1 MINLKHIAFTLVSF
15 LLCHPLLLAYNRI
28 GIASPVIP
36 GFHPDPSVCRVGNDY
51 YLVNSTFQYFP
62 GVPIFKSS
70 DMKHWRQ
77 IGNVLDRASQ
87 LPLAN
92 ASSWTGI
99 YAPTIRHH
107 DGRFYMIT
115 TNVGGGG
122 NFMVTAEKPE
132 GPWSEP
138 IWLSQQGIDPSL
150 YFEDGKCYMVSNPD
164 NTIMLCEIDAST
176 GRQLSES
183 RPIWRGTGGRY
194 PEGPHI
200 YKKGGYYYLL
210 ISEGGT
216 EIAHKLT
223 RARSRSIYGPYESNP
238 DNPIFTHCR
247 MAAQSSQVQGTG
259 HGDLVED
266 ADGQWWMVFLGF
278 RFYNGSYHHLGRETF
293 MAPVVWSDG
302 GWPVVNGGQPLADVG
317 VNSADA
323 ASYPSAEILNT
334 AANGFALMGHEWLF
348 IQNPDS
354 SKYEHRGSALR
365 LHATE
370 STLTDNRRP
379 TFVGRRQQHASMTA
393 TATVDASLLQPGSEA
408 GIAAY
413 QINDGHCEV
422 MVGRDDSGKYY
433 VATRYRLKSLEKT
446 SGKQWIDNPKVTLAI
461 KSTPDKYEFL
471 YGNGK
476 ESLKSIGTIEPQLM
490 STEVVGGFTGVILG
504 IYAQGQGSADFGC
517 FDYNVN

>member
-1 MINLKHIAFTLVSF
+1 MINLKRIAFILVSF

-99 YAPTIRHH
+99 CAPTIRHH

-150 YFEDGKCYMVSNPD
+150 YFEDGKCYMV
-164 NTIMLCEIDAST
+164 
-176 GRQLSES
+176 
-183 RPIWRGTGGRY
+183 
-194 PEGPHI
+194 
-200 YKKGGYYYLL
+200 
-210 ISEGGT
+210 
-216 EIAHKLT
+216 
-223 RARSRSIYGPYESNP
+223 SNP

-504 IYAQGQGSADFGC
+504 IYAQGQGSADFGR